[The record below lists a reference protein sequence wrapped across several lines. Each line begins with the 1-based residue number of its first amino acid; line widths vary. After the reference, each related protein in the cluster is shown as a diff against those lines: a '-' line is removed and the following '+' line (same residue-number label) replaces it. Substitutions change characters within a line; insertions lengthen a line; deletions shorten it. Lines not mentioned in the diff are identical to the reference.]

1 MANNIFYQEQTEDYF
16 IGIKAWRQQMPSMH
30 YHASYELYYLDSG
43 TREYF
48 VEDKFFSVTAG
59 SFVLIPPSTFHRT
72 GGNYARR
79 ILIGF
84 THDFLAKTYT
94 SDAIDDMLKCFSK
107 TLISPPEKVLT
118 RCKSLLNALNDC
130 ESEREFAIYLGN
142 LLCELSKC
150 HEESTYNEQ
159 MSALIEYIN
168 THFAEIESIEQIA
181 EHFFISKYHLC
192 RIFKNTMG
200 ITVIDY
206 LNNIKIKNACEYLAT
221 TNKSIQE
228 ISHLCGFNSS
238 AYFSNVFK
246 KFTLLSPNEYR
257 KRKKQL

>member
-1 MANNIFYQEQTEDYF
+1 MTTNTFYQEDTQDYF

-59 SFVLIPPSTFHRT
+59 SFVLIPPSSFHRT
-72 GGNYARR
+72 GGSYARR

-84 THDFLAKTYT
+84 TYDFLAKTYT
-94 SDAIDDMLKCFSK
+94 SDAIDDMLKCFCK
-107 TLISPPEKVLT
+107 TLISPPEKVLA

-130 ESEREFAIYLGN
+130 KTEREFAIYLGN

-150 HEESTYNEQ
+150 RETVTYNEQ
-159 MSALIEYIN
+159 TSALVEYIN
-168 THFAEIESIEQIA
+168 THYAEIESIEQIS

-206 LNNIKIKNACEYLAT
+206 LNNIKIKNACDFLVT
-221 TNKSIQE
+221 TNKSIQD
-228 ISHLCGFNSS
+228 ISRLCGFNSS
-238 AYFSNVFK
+238 TYFSNVFK

-257 KRKKQL
+257 KSKKQL

>member
-1 MANNIFYQEQTEDYF
+1 MIYQEETPNYF
-16 IGIKAWRQQMPSMH
+16 INAKAWRPHMPSMH
-30 YHASYELYYLDSG
+30 YHASYEMYYLDSG

-72 GGNYARR
+72 GGSYARR

-84 THDFLAKTYT
+84 TYDFLTKTYT
-94 SDAIDDMLKCFSK
+94 SEAIDDMLKCFSK
-107 TLISPPEKVLT
+107 TLISPPEKALN
-118 RCKSLLNALNDC
+118 RCKSLLNILNEC
-130 ESEREFAIYLGN
+130 ENERESAIYLGN

-150 HEESTYNEQ
+150 HEESSYNEQ
-159 MSALIEYIN
+159 MSAFIEYIN

-192 RIFKNTMG
+192 RIFKNMMG

-206 LNNIKIKNACEYLAT
+206 LTNIKIKNACEYLAT
-221 TNKSIQE
+221 TNKSVQE
-228 ISHLCGFNSS
+228 ISGLCGFNSV

-246 KFTLLSPNEYR
+246 KHTLLSPNEYR